1 MAPTFWEIVLRH
13 WTVTIFL
20 PMILLLIAALAL
32 ITRFV
37 DKSALKRRRAG
48 GGRG

>member
-1 MAPTFWEIVLRH
+1 MAPTFWDIVLRY

-20 PMILLLIAALAL
+20 PLVLVLIAALAL

-37 DKSALKRRRAG
+37 DKSALKRGRAG
-48 GGRG
+48 GGPG